1 MLKPHMQNVIGNLIE
16 IAAQSNT
23 EVLCLILEV
32 LTTCVTVEDTVAGQF
47 APQLSEL
54 IVALIQNKRYFR
66 IFKSPFNRL

>member
-1 MLKPHMQNVIGNLIE
+1 MQNVIGNLIE

-32 LTTCVTVEDTVAGQF
+32 LTTCVTVEETVAAQF

-54 IVALIQNKRYFR
+54 IVALIQNKRSAILCCY
-66 IFKSPFNRL
+66 KL